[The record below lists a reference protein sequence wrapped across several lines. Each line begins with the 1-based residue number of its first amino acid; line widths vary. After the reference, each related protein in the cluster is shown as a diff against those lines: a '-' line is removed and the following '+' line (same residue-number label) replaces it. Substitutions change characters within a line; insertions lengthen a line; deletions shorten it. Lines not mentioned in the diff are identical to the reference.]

1 MQSTN
6 PYRGRPDH
14 CFWRQAVSG
23 RDATEV
29 DPVTALPFRIART
42 DAVATAGSCFAQ
54 HLAQHLSAAGFRS
67 LVTERHPGGDA
78 PDEGYG
84 IFPARFGNIYTTL
97 QLRQL
102 FERAYGL
109 MRPKARAWALPG
121 GGFADPCRPRIQTGG
136 FPSLEA
142 LEEDRRRHLAAVRR
156 MFESCDVFI
165 FTLGLTEG
173 WVSAEDGL
181 AVPLHPGVLGVAAP
195 PGEWRFAN
203 AGFAETLAALE
214 AFLAGLRDVNPK
226 VRVMLT
232 VSPVSLIATHEDR
245 HVLVSTVASKAILR
259 AVAEEA
265 CRRDPA
271 IAYFPSFEI
280 ITGPQAR
287 GRFFAEDLREVT
299 PEGVAHV
306 MEIFARHGLEDA
318 AAPAAASTPPAA
330 AARAPAPAAVAV
342 GAAEAAE
349 YAALTRVICDE
360 EAIVTPDGPA

>member
-1 MQSTN
+1 MSTN

-23 RDATEV
+23 RDATGV
-29 DPVTALPFRIART
+29 DPVTALPFRISRT

-54 HLAQHLSAAGFRS
+54 HLSRHLSAAGFRS
-67 LVTERHPGGDA
+67 LVTERHPGGVA

-84 IFPARFGNIYTTL
+84 VFPARFGNIYTTL

-121 GGFADPCRPRIQTGG
+121 GGFVDPCRPRIQAGG

-156 MFESCDVFI
+156 MFEGCDVFI

-173 WVSAEDGL
+173 WVAAEDGL
-181 AVPLHPGVLGVAAP
+181 AVPLHPGVLGVATP
-195 PGEWRFAN
+195 PDAWRFVN

-214 AFLAGLRDVNPK
+214 AFLAGLRDVNPR

-259 AVAEEA
+259 AVVEEL

-287 GRFFAEDLREVT
+287 GRFFADDLREVT
-299 PEGVAHV
+299 PEGVAQV
-306 MEIFARHGLEDA
+306 MELFARHGLDDAPAPA
-318 AAPAAASTPPAA
+318 AAPAAPPAIA
-330 AARAPAPAAVAV
+330 APPPAPTAAVSAE
-342 GAAEAAE
+342 EAAD

-360 EAIVTPDGPA
+360 EAIVAPGGPA